1 MRVDITVFDGLDEMD
16 ALGPLEVFRSA
27 QRLGADID
35 TRLVTFSKAE
45 KVRGAFGLRF
55 RADAVYV
62 LGEADVLVVV
72 GGGWASRSDVG
83 AWGEVQRGDW
93 LPLIAGAAETSRL
106 IAGVRTGSLILAHAG
121 LLEGRRANTHHAA
134 QEDLRALGVTVV
146 DDRVVDDGD
155 LVTSGG
161 VTSGIDLALW
171 VVEREVSREA
181 ADEVAARME
190 YERFRPAVVATPD
203 PFPPIFKYSFE
214 S

>member
-1 MRVDITVFDGLDEMD
+1 VRVDTTVFDGLDEMD
-16 ALGPLEVFRSA
+16 ALGPSEVFRSA

-83 AWGEVQRGDW
+83 AWAEVQRGDW
-93 LPLIAGAAETSRL
+93 LPLIAGAAETCRL
-106 IAGVRTGSLILAHAG
+106 IAGVCTGSLLLAHAG
-121 LLEGRRANTHHAA
+121 LLEGLRANTHHAV
-134 QEDLRALGVTVV
+134 QEDLRAFGVT
-146 DDRVVDDGD
+146 
-155 LVTSGG
+155 
-161 VTSGIDLALW
+161 
-171 VVEREVSREA
+171 
-181 ADEVAARME
+181 
-190 YERFRPAVVATPD
+190 VVATPD
-203 PFPPIFKYSFE
+203 PFPPIFKYSLE